1 MKTAI
6 LIKTLSLSLLLVSCK
21 PSLVLDGQY
30 SSIERLARDVVE
42 LGIPGIAVCYG
53 ASVSYR
59 CYQDGYVDFE
69 SSLATVETS
78 RFRIASIT
86 KTFTAALIYKLA
98 DRGLIDVEGNF
109 TDYVNSESVNRIPYI
124 NQVRVIDLLE
134 HTSGIYNFTNSD
146 DFEKNLFGSSRSGN
160 LNVLPD
166 ELLVY
171 ATQMNNKPSFLPGK
185 GHEYSNTGYILLGL
199 LIEEVTGL
207 SYAQALDTYVFAPCG
222 MTDTGLEGSSSY
234 SPDLHS
240 YTYADT
246 WDRIVQKQFGIGNG
260 ILDGRKQLNSN
271 SLFNVSSGRQGFNG
285 WAWSA
290 GAINST
296 ATDLARFL
304 QCYLDGNYQATSNLD
319 EVSQYSTY
327 GWRGLSTGIDA
338 LMMFDVKERNIYV
351 VLINVTNSVVDAND
365 IYQKLRQLVI
375 K

>member
-6 LIKTLSLSLLLVSCK
+6 LIKTLSLSLLLIACK
-21 PSLVLDGQY
+21 PSPVLKDQY
-30 SSIERLARDVVE
+30 SSVELLMRDVVKM
-42 LGIPGIAVCYG
+42 GIPGIAVCYG

-59 CYQDGYVDFE
+59 CYQDGYVDVE
-69 SSLATVETS
+69 SGLVAVEKS

-98 DRGLIDVEGNF
+98 ERGLIDVEGNF
-109 TDYVNSESVNRIPYI
+109 NDYVGSELVNRIPYI
-124 NQVRVIDLLE
+124 NQVRIIDLLE

-146 DFEKNLFGSSRSGN
+146 DFEKSLFGSSRSGN
-160 LNVLPD
+160 LNLSPD
-166 ELLVY
+166 ELLTY
-171 ATQMNNKPSFLPGK
+171 ATQKHNEPSFLPGE

-207 SYAQALDTYVFAPCG
+207 SYAQALDAYIFVPCG
-222 MTDTGLEGSSSY
+222 MTDTGLEGSPGY

-240 YTYADT
+240 YTYANA
-246 WDRIVQKQFGIGNG
+246 WDRIVQRQFGIGNG
-260 ILDGRKQLNSN
+260 ILDGRRQLNSS
-271 SLFNVSSGRQGFNG
+271 SLFNVSSGRQSFNG

-296 ATDLARFL
+296 ATDLAQFL
-304 QCYLDGNYQATSNLD
+304 QCYLDGNYQTTSNLD

-338 LMMFDVKERNIYV
+338 LMMYDVKERNIYV
-351 VLINVTNSVVDAND
+351 VLINATNGVVDAND